1 MNDTLKYILNKYKIN
16 LGRQYIVDIPNMG
29 RDQLA
34 GLFAELKFT
43 KGAEIGVESGLYSE
57 TLLKANPKLFLTSI
71 DPWEASAYEPGIV
84 GIDYRQ
90 QYFNQCYRTAKK
102 RLAPYN
108 CQVVRKTSM
117 EAVDNFKD
125 NSLDF
130 VYIDGGHD
138 FVNVANDIH
147 YWLKKVRPGGILSG
161 HDYAFFPG
169 GKQNHVKYIVPNYTR
184 AYGIIPL
191 FIVGAEAVGRRGVIR
206 DKFRSWFWV
215 KA

>member
-1 MNDTLKYILNKYKIN
+1 MNDTVKYILNKYKIN
-16 LGRQYIVDIPNMG
+16 LGRQYIVDIPNIG

-34 GLFAELKFT
+34 GLFAELSLT
-43 KGAEIGVESGLYSE
+43 KGVEIGVDNGGYSE
-57 TLLKANPKLFLTSI
+57 TLLKANPKLFLTSV
-71 DPWEASAYEPGIV
+71 DPWANDAYEPGIS

-90 QYFNQCYRTAKK
+90 SYFNQCYRTAKK

-108 CQVVRKTSM
+108 CQIVRKASM
-117 EAVDNFKD
+117 EAVKNFKD

-130 VYIDGGHD
+130 VYIDGNHD
-138 FVNVANDIH
+138 FANVVNDIH
-147 YWLKKVRPGGILSG
+147 QWQKKVRSGGIVAG
-161 HDYAFFPG
+161 HDYAFFSG
-169 GKQNHVKYIVPNYTR
+169 GKRNHVKYVVPNYTR

-191 FIVGAEAVGRRGVIR
+191 FIVGAEAVGQRGIIR